1 MRPNEYDD
9 LLKKIK
15 CSDEFR
21 SRMQEKLSSEPVEMK
36 DYEDSVSGIEVV
48 QKHSWGRFAAL
59 AAAFVLVCGAVG
71 GGAYYYNKMKGD
83 TEIIESDNDAD
94 IFEKIKAN
102 KDSCDMKEYVWNLS
116 GGPSTLVKKAN
127 AKKDRVI
134 EYLEEAGEFKK
145 TDDTR
150 LAYRSVRFEFIN
162 KKDDTYLEIDIS
174 ENGNSFWSEA
184 DKQGNILSE
193 EYRSCSTQVFYDML
207 DLVLEDADDDIKEYM
222 TKVSQ
227 EEIGSFVSTHL
238 EKSNDKALFYPR
250 QGLANEMLTHF
261 VITDKE
267 ALTNAFMNFEWV
279 KVRKDEFDYNNY
291 YEMGIRVSESGYLMP
306 IIEDTYPYGYFKL
319 KDERDCE
326 KLVSEIR
333 SVLGY
338 DVESRDVTSEEIRDL
353 FSSVTDNC
361 SVSSWDGEVGIG
373 QSGPYYGSIYRYYTL
388 NDAKGLIDEI
398 SSIEWV
404 TCSNEEVNSN
414 TKRGLITTGSFTI
427 SDTSIYRNGYISCY
441 DKNLYCKLKNESDI
455 EKLEPIFNKYF
466 TMTEA
471 SKLADKMLN
480 GIDNF
485 NDLYADFT
493 YSRQYDYEGN
503 SDSQNISGHMSFDAK
518 EKKLYMSGAGT
529 ENGDDICTTVL
540 MIGDDNSAY
549 STVNN
554 TDYDKCLDYV
564 YSWSTVMIPKPEF
577 HYVYLC
583 KKIEQLLTPA
593 MQQSG
598 DISVESKYL
607 GDGNTEYHFTSNI
620 DEAGE
625 YTIVLTEKGQLI
637 SYEASTAYSNI
648 KFELKNYVFDS
659 DSFEM
664 PYLNDTYEQINYA
677 ENIKTHNIP
686 VVNVYPD
693 LISGIGVGS
702 KAQVITDRDTSD
714 MYVSCVLDMFSILD
728 KQGGD
733 EDFWLLHGDSFKTG
747 SKHDNR
753 HMKGYCTVVVE
764 TEKYQFVIYIPDDES
779 GNKPEWGDDTVLI
792 EEHSGTADESI
803 DSYYR
808 HFSNEDLDSLRS
820 IIKQGTV
827 KY

>member
-21 SRMQEKLSSEPVEMK
+21 SRMQEKLSSEPIEMT
-36 DYEDSVSGIEVV
+36 DYEESVSGIEVAP
-48 QKHSWGRFAAL
+48 KHNWGRFAAL

-71 GGAYYYNKMKGD
+71 GGVYHFNKMKD
-83 TEIIESDNDAD
+83 KPVVTEEDDGTS
-94 IFEKIKAN
+94 IFDKIKAN

-127 AKKDRVI
+127 DKKDRVI
-134 EYLEEAGEFKK
+134 EYLEQAGEFRK

-150 LAYRSVRFEFIN
+150 LAYRSVRFEFEN

-174 ENGNSFWSEA
+174 ENGISFWSEA
-184 DKQGNILSE
+184 DKQGNIISE

-207 DLVLEDADDDIKEYM
+207 DLVLEDADSDIMEYM

-227 EEIGSFVSTHL
+227 DEIKIFVSTHL
-238 EKSNDKALFYPR
+238 EKSNDRALFYPR

-267 ALTNAFMNFEWV
+267 ALTNALMNFEWV
-279 KVRKDEFDYNNY
+279 KVREGEFDYNNY
-291 YEMGIRVSESGYLMP
+291 YEMGIRISEEGYLMAVGDDP
-306 IIEDTYPYGYFKL
+306 YPYGYFKL
-319 KDERDCE
+319 KNEIECE
-326 KLVSEIR
+326 KLIDAVK

-338 DVESRDVTSEEIRDL
+338 DNESRDATSEEIRAL
-353 FSSVTDNC
+353 FDGATDNC

-373 QSGPYYGSIYRYYTL
+373 QSGPHYGSIYRYYTL
-388 NDAKGLIDEI
+388 NDAKGFTDEI

-414 TKRGLITTGSFTI
+414 TKRGLITTGAFTI

-466 TMTEA
+466 VMTEA

-485 NDLYADFT
+485 NDLDADFT

-518 EKKLYMSGAGT
+518 DKKLYMSGAGT

-554 TDYDKCLDYV
+554 TDHDKCLDYV
-564 YSWSTVMIPKPEF
+564 YSYNTVMIPKPEF
-577 HYVYLC
+577 HYVYLS
-583 KKIEQLLTPA
+583 KKIEQGLTPA
-593 MQQSG
+593 MQQSD
-598 DISVESKYL
+598 DISIESKYL
-607 GDGNTEYHFTSNI
+607 GGGNTEYHFTSNYYG
-620 DEAGE
+620 AGE

-637 SYEASTAYSNI
+637 SYEASMAYSKI

-664 PYLNDTYEQINYA
+664 PYLNDTYEQINYS

-686 VVNVYPD
+686 VVNVYPE

-702 KAQVITDRDTSD
+702 MAQVITDSD
-714 MYVSCVLDMFSILD
+714 KYNMYVSCLLDMFSILD
-728 KQGGD
+728 KEGGD

-747 SKHDNR
+747 SKHGDR
-753 HMKGYCTVVVE
+753 HMKGYYTIIVE
-764 TEKYQFVIYIPDDES
+764 TEKYEFVIYIPDLRAT
-779 GNKPEWGDDTVLI
+779 KPEWGDDTVLI
-792 EEHSGTADESI
+792 EKHSGTADESS

-808 HFSNEDLDSLRS
+808 HFSEKDIDSLRS
-820 IIKQGTV
+820 IIKNQ
-827 KY
+827 YNRY